1 MTRLQPQR
9 NIWKPKNN
17 LLKKSPMTAINK
29 FSVLFFSIFLIV
41 VSSCTL
47 NHAKI
52 DNDLKKY
59 FDSSKVEGCFAIL
72 NNQMGDITVYN
83 MELDTQRLPAGTSFK
98 IPETLIGIQ
107 TGKITN
113 ENTTLLTDS
122 AAGDNPTLKDA
133 FAKTSIPYFR
143 ELARQIGK
151 ENFQA
156 WLDSL
161 SYGNKKMNSAVD
173 SFWLN
178 DELRIS
184 PDEQLGFLSKLYF
197 EQLPF
202 QKYAQQ
208 TVANLMLQEDDSL
221 YRLSYA
227 TGTGIDEKN
236 NSIAWNLG
244 WIEENRHIYFFVT
257 FIKTPDIEM
266 DEESAVIK
274 ISKSCLKNLG
284 FFRGQK

>member
-1 MTRLQPQR
+1 MNKSRLLVFSFS
-9 NIWKPKNN
+9 
-17 LLKKSPMTAINK
+17 LLILN
-29 FSVLFFSIFLIV
+29 
-41 VSSCTL
+41 SCSL

-52 DNDLKKY
+52 NNDLKKY
-59 FDSSKVEGCFAIL
+59 FDSSNVEGCFALL

-83 MELDTQRLPAGTSFK
+83 MELDTQRLPTGTSFK

-107 TGKITN
+107 TGKIIN
-113 ENTTLLTDS
+113 ENTTLLHDTS
-122 AAGDNPTLKDA
+122 TNGNLNLKQA
-133 FAKTSIPYFR
+133 FNKTSIPYFQ
-143 ELARQIGK
+143 EMARQIGK
-151 ENFQA
+151 DTLRM

-161 SYGNKKMNSAVD
+161 SYGNKKMSTPVD

-178 DELRIS
+178 NELKIS

-202 QKYAQQ
+202 QKYAQE
-208 TVANLMLQEDDSL
+208 TVANLMMKEDDSL
-221 YRLSYA
+221 YRLSYT

-257 FIKTPDIEM
+257 FIKTPDKSIEG
-266 DEESAVIK
+266 EGAAIK
-274 ISKSCLKNLG
+274 VSKLCLKELG
-284 FFRGQK
+284 FFKGEK

>member
-1 MTRLQPQR
+1 
-9 NIWKPKNN
+9 
-17 LLKKSPMTAINK
+17 MTAINK
-29 FSVLFFSIFLIV
+29 FRSLFCLIFV
-41 VSSCTL
+41 TVFSSCTL

-59 FDSSKVEGCFAIL
+59 FDSSKVEGCFALL

-122 AAGDNPTLKDA
+122 SEGSNPTLKAA
-133 FAKTSIPYFR
+133 FAKTSIPYFQ

-151 ENFQA
+151 ENFTA

-161 SYGNKKMNSAVD
+161 SYGNKKMNSSVD

-257 FIKTPDIEM
+257 FIRTADEEM
-266 DEESAVIK
+266 DKESEAIK
-274 ISKSCLKNLG
+274 ISKSCLKSLG